1 MSPAYS
7 DKDENFSVINIRWL
21 YVFFLSARNLHV
33 PAAFCLALASSVG
46 LSTLSMTFGTPYTTA
61 VIVPLLAV
69 VCLEIAWF
77 CFFRPAGLCPV
88 WKKLFSVSRG
98 EIPELSCKFFE
109 EAQNIHRKLR
119 YSNDR
124 PGGGGLP
131 APRRLLPRAARGAP
145 VGAVRPAGG
154 CWCDRAPLA
163 ARSERG

>member
-1 MSPAYS
+1 
-7 DKDENFSVINIRWL
+7 
-21 YVFFLSARNLHV
+21 
-33 PAAFCLALASSVG
+33 

-77 CFFRPAGLCPV
+77 CFFRPAVVASAGLCPV
-88 WKKLFSVSRG
+88 WKKLFSASRG
-98 EIPELSCKFFE
+98 EIPELSGKFFE
-109 EAQNIHRKLR
+109 EAQNIQRKLR

-124 PGGGGLP
+124 PGEGGLP
-131 APRRLLPRAARGAP
+131 APRRLLLRAARGAP

-163 ARSERG
+163 ALSQRG